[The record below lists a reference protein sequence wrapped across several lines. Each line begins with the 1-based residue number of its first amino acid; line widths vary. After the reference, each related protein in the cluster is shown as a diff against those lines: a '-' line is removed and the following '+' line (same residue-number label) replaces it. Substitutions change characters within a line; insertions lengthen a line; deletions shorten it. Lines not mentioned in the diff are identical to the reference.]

1 MRFKINKQVYRKRIS
16 ELDTEYSSGWYTE
29 EKYRRYEI
37 YDTKT
42 KKYITINQF
51 AEIAKEKE
59 MDNE

>member
-1 MRFKINKQVYRKRIS
+1 MRFKINRQVYRKRIS

-37 YDTKT
+37 YDTK
-42 KKYITINQF
+42 KEKWITINQF

-59 MDNE
+59 IGNE